1 MSDTKELDLTPF
13 EDVNIYTAV
22 LELKSAIEK
31 VMPSFTYRGN
41 REEFEY
47 RKNSKFEN
55 VINRLDICHIDF
67 PDVVI
72 GSIGM
77 ELYDKKYFIAN
88 ENIKDGRNVYRYNG
102 QVKASIHLKNIV
114 RVAKKT
120 LAPFSFKQVADKAS
134 RNFSS
139 AVNNVRSTH
148 KNDMRIRAN
157 LDFEVLVKE
166 VMHMKESGYTPLHMR
181 FKEVYDYVTEN
192 KDSIDKYYNYDP
204 EHYFVWITAKGV
216 QFKRNL
222 DTEPT
227 IVKSV
232 DDLPENIRGKMFVLD
247 ISDART
253 FVEDVGLKEN
263 DSTYWVM
270 P

>member
-1 MSDTKELDLTPF
+1 MSNTLDLTPF
-13 EDVNIYTAV
+13 EDVNVLTSV

-31 VMPSFTYRGN
+31 VMPSFTYEGN

-47 RKNSKFEN
+47 RKNTKFEN

-67 PDVVI
+67 PNIVI
-72 GSIGM
+72 GSIGY

-88 ENIKDGRNVYRYNG
+88 ENIKDGRNVYRYRG

-120 LAPFSFKQVADKAS
+120 LAPYSFKQVADKAS
-134 RNFSS
+134 HNFRS
-139 AVNNVRSTH
+139 AINNIRSTQ
-148 KNDMRIRAN
+148 KNDMLVRAN

-181 FKEVYDYVTEN
+181 FKEVYDYVMEN
-192 KDSIDKYYNYDP
+192 KDNIAKYYNYDP

-216 QFKRNL
+216 QFKRNI

-232 DDLPENIRGKMFVLD
+232 DYLPENIRGKMFVLD